1 MKILLTLKSLVLLI
15 LTTII
20 YVLVGWFMFPD
31 SFNLMQSIIIGMLS
45 GALVGS
51 VNHYLYIRF
60 AGSKTGNEG

>member
-1 MKILLTLKSLVLLI
+1 MKNLLTLKSLILLI
-15 LTTII
+15 LTSII
-20 YVLVGWFMFPD
+20 YVLVGWFMFRD

-51 VNHYLYIRF
+51 INHYLNKRF

>member
-1 MKILLTLKSLVLLI
+1 MKNLLTIKSLVLLI

-20 YVLVGWFMFPD
+20 YVLVGWFMFSD

-60 AGSKTGNEG
+60 AGPKIASWG